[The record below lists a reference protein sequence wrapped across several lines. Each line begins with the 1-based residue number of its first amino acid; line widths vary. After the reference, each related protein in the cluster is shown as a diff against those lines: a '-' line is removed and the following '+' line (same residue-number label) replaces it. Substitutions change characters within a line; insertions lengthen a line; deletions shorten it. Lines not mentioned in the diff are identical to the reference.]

1 MFEQFT
7 VDARAV
13 VASANEEA
21 QLRGDRRIST
31 EHLFLGVLRG
41 QDTRAAR
48 ALGVDLASA
57 RAALDA
63 LDRTA
68 LAVVGIDVEG
78 VEQAQIPA
86 SRKRTPYTSGA
97 RSIVKRSVA
106 EARKAGSRHI
116 GSDHL
121 LLAILTCKRPDPA
134 AELMEHLHIDPTAVR
149 DHM

>member
-7 VDARAV
+7 SDARAV

-21 QLRGDRRIST
+21 RLRGDRRIST
-31 EHLFLGVLRG
+31 EHLLLGVLRV
-41 QDTRAAR
+41 QDSGAAR
-48 ALGVDLASA
+48 ALGVDLAAA

-63 LDRTA
+63 LDRMA

-78 VEQAQIPA
+78 VEQAPIPA

-97 RSIVKRSVA
+97 RSILKRSVA

-116 GSDHL
+116 GSGHV

-134 AELMEHLHIDPTAVR
+134 AELMDHLHIDPTAVR
-149 DHM
+149 DRM